1 MSAFNKRFQPFEIW
15 GLPGAGVLGVVAG
28 LVGGLMFMLLPV
40 PLNVI
45 LGVIGLIGFAVGVV
59 AFVMGDEFQWLST
72 KLLSRLEKGS
82 VSVFGKDGV

>member
-15 GLPGAGVLGVVAG
+15 GLPGAGVLGIVFG

-45 LGVIGLIGFAVGVV
+45 LGVLGLVGFVVGLV
-59 AFVMGDEFQWLST
+59 AFVMGDEFQWLSI
-72 KLLSRLEKGS
+72 KLLSRLEQGS
-82 VSVFGKDGV
+82 SSVFGKDV